1 MSECKLF
8 DNKKFAETNKERTK
22 KLSAKMSCRKKS
34 LQNFYCK
41 TRQGLNLQKRNG
53 GTKFAAIFL
62 FLYLLKFKIGV
73 LLQSNEPV

>member
-1 MSECKLF
+1 MLKQGIEGGEF
-8 DNKKFAETNKERTK
+8 FV
-22 KLSAKMSCRKKS
+22 
-34 LQNFYCK
+34 K

-53 GTKFAAIFL
+53 STKFAAIFL

>member
-1 MSECKLF
+1 VKTKIGGWRLF
-8 DNKKFAETNKERTK
+8 LKNPIGLELAET
-22 KLSAKMSCRKKS
+22 
-34 LQNFYCK
+34 
-41 TRQGLNLQKRNG
+41 NG